1 MQVSRLFALVYA
13 LLEKGTLTASEL
25 SERLQVSVRTVY
37 RDAEALSMAGI
48 PIYMSRGR
56 GGGIALLPEFSLDK
70 AVLTEQEKSE
80 VLSSLHALKKVAPD
94 TSESALKKLGTLFNK
109 PEADWLEVDFSAWS
123 APLGERERFALLKNA
138 VLEKRVVSFLYVSN
152 KGETLVRVVEPFK
165 LCFRAQ
171 AWYLYGFCRARK
183 DCRFFKLRRMRE
195 LAVLN
200 ERFQRD
206 SILSAQREDYAPS
219 DLLEVTLKLA
229 PQAAS
234 RVLEEFENAQQMEDG
249 SFLVCFCMPHGEPLF
264 QYVLSFGEQCEV
276 ISPPQARQEIAR
288 RLKKMLE
295 RYE

>member
-56 GGGIALLPEFSLDK
+56 GGGIALLPGFSLDK
-70 AVLTEQEKSE
+70 AVLTEQEKTE
-80 VLSSLHALKKVAPD
+80 VLSSLYALKKVVPD
-94 TSESALKKLGTLFNK
+94 TSESALKKLGMLFNK
-109 PEADWLEVDFSAWS
+109 PEADWLEVDFSAWN
-123 APLGERERFALLKNA
+123 APLGERERFAFLKSA
-138 VLEKRVVSFLYVSN
+138 VLNRRVVSFLYASN
-152 KGETLVRVVEPFK
+152 KGETLERVVEPLK

-171 AWYLYGFCRARK
+171 AWYLYGFCRARLA
-183 DCRFFKLRRMRE
+183 CRFFKLRRMRE
-195 LAVLN
+195 LTVLD
-200 ERFQRD
+200 ERFVRDCESSVQRK
-206 SILSAQREDYAPS
+206 EYAP
-219 DLLEVTLKLA
+219 DELVDVKLKLDA
-229 PQAAS
+229 QAAS
-234 RVLEEFENAQQMEDG
+234 RVLEEFETVHKTEDG
-249 SFLVCFCMPHGEPLF
+249 GFLVCLVMPQGEPLF

-276 ISPPQARQEIAR
+276 VSPPQVRNEVAR